1 VCAYVICEPQVHSS
15 FNLYFLII
23 KNNRVSYTLK
33 DTFSGFFHWICY
45 ISAEYRSSTFT
56 GVKSET
62 SSTQLFVIIKADT
75 EFTSTGVVGISY
87 PPAIINGRRS
97 STFTGVKLS
106 GFSVPAENYSFRKI
120 YE

>member
-33 DTFSGFFHWICY
+33 DTFSGFILSRTKSQNRY
-45 ISAEYRSSTFT
+45 ILGFGNTILSAEY
-56 GVKSET
+56 
-62 SSTQLFVIIKADT
+62 
-75 EFTSTGVVGISY
+75 
-87 PPAIINGRRS
+87 RS